1 MAEGTE
7 TIVPG
12 DPAPDATAAP
22 VDCGPTP
29 PSLLAEEGSG
39 SDPTPADGAPP
50 NPSPGS
56 LLGGLGPAEGAKLAL
71 SEPVSRPVAERG
83 RAGCPFDPAAGGTTE
98 GTALEPRGASE
109 IPLNGAG
116 AGEMGVKAGMG
127 IAVGGMGALVCEVVP
142 CAC

>member
-12 DPAPDATAAP
+12 DPVPDATAAP
-22 VDCGPTP
+22 IDCGPTP

-56 LLGGLGPAEGAKLAL
+56 LLGGLGPAEGARLAL
-71 SEPVSRPVAERG
+71 SEPVSRPIAERG
-83 RAGCPFDPAAGGTTE
+83 RTGCPFDPAAGGMTE
-98 GTALEPRGASE
+98 GTALEPRGALE
-109 IPLNGAG
+109 LPLSGA
-116 AGEMGVKAGMG
+116 MGVKTGMG
-127 IAVGGMGALVCEVVP
+127 IAVGRRAALVCEVVP
-142 CAC
+142 CG